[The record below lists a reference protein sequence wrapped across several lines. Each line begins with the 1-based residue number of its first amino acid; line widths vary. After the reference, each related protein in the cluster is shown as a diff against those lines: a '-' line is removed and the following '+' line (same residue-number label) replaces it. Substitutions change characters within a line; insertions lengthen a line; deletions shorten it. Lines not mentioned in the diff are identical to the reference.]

1 MLLHVIIL
9 VPKRKEKKKIYIYI
23 SPNAKPLHNN
33 RFLSSRILSCI
44 TWFQHAWCAIR
55 SFLPFTIY
63 IHFSPHVKFQ
73 SHEFLYSPSICSRSI
88 INRSSSEIFSLH
100 PSLRWDA
107 NKKETQEREKCI
119 DLKKTNGIDLV
130 VSRDYA
136 RAITRK
142 KTNQSIAIRS
152 IKRNHHPGWWTIRLK
167 RKVKEVIY
175 LCSLDGL
182 FYLYILDFCARG
194 QQSLNDYYYYYYVFN
209 FSFSFSFCA
218 PLYIHQSSSQ
228 RPTVP

>member
-73 SHEFLYSPSICSRSI
+73 SHEFLYSPSIGSRSI

-107 NKKETQEREKCI
+107 NKKETRARKMHRSKKNEWHRSRSLSRLRTSNYAEENKPINRDSINKTKSSPRVMNDTIEKKGERG
-119 DLKKTNGIDLV
+119 DLSLF
-130 VSRDYA
+130 SR
-136 RAITRK
+136 
-142 KTNQSIAIRS
+142 RS
-152 IKRNHHPGWWTIRLK
+152 ILPLHSRF
-167 RKVKEVIY
+167 
-175 LCSLDGL
+175 LCEGPA
-182 FYLYILDFCARG
+182 I
-194 QQSLNDYYYYYYVFN
+194 
-209 FSFSFSFCA
+209 
-218 PLYIHQSSSQ
+218 P
-228 RPTVP
+228 

>member
-9 VPKRKEKKKIYIYI
+9 VSKRKERKKKYIYI

-63 IHFSPHVKFQ
+63 IYTLFTPREVPKPRIS
-73 SHEFLYSPSICSRSI
+73 L
-88 INRSSSEIFSLH
+88 FSLDLFSLDH
-100 PSLRWDA
+100 QPFIFRNILPSPLPSLGC
-107 NKKETQEREKCI
+107 KQEGNTGARKMHRSK
-119 DLKKTNGIDLV
+119 KKTNGIDLV

-182 FYLYILDFCARG
+182 FYLYIRFLCEGPAI
-194 QQSLNDYYYYYYVFN
+194 
-209 FSFSFSFCA
+209 
-218 PLYIHQSSSQ
+218 P
-228 RPTVP
+228 

>member
-73 SHEFLYSPSICSRSI
+73 SHEFLYSPSIGSRSI

-107 NKKETQEREKCI
+107 NKKETRARKMHRSK
-119 DLKKTNGIDLV
+119 KKTNGIDLV

-182 FYLYILDFCARG
+182 FYLYIRFLCEGPAI
-194 QQSLNDYYYYYYVFN
+194 
-209 FSFSFSFCA
+209 
-218 PLYIHQSSSQ
+218 P
-228 RPTVP
+228 

>member
-23 SPNAKPLHNN
+23 YLKTRYRCTTTAFYPLASFHALLDSNTRDA
-33 RFLSSRILSCI
+33 RFDLSSPLLYIYTFHPTWSSKATNFFILP
-44 TWFQHAWCAIR
+44 R
-55 SFLPFTIY
+55 SVLARSSIVHLP
-63 IHFSPHVKFQ
+63 K
-73 SHEFLYSPSICSRSI
+73 YSP
-88 INRSSSEIFSLH
+88 F
-100 PSLRWDA
+100 PSLPSFTPPFRWDA
-107 NKKETQEREKCI
+107 NKKETRARKMHRSK
-119 DLKKTNGIDLV
+119 KKTNGIDLV

-182 FYLYILDFCARG
+182 FYLYIRFLCEGPAI
-194 QQSLNDYYYYYYVFN
+194 
-209 FSFSFSFCA
+209 
-218 PLYIHQSSSQ
+218 P
-228 RPTVP
+228 